1 MQKKKSSV
9 TSIKHT
15 RTPYI
20 FIRPTISFKHH
31 NHTNRPKIG
40 KITLKT

>member
-1 MQKKKSSV
+1 MQKKSSA

-20 FIRPTISFKHH
+20 FIRPTTSFKHYS
-31 NHTNRPKIG
+31 HTNKLKIG
-40 KITLKT
+40 KITLNT